1 VATEAQRSKEV
12 GYPRQ
17 LITAI
22 KGCAVLEAAEQKLTS
37 SLEVGAAI
45 AQPIPPRIDLHLV
58 GVQEL

>member
-22 KGCAVLEAAEQKLTS
+22 EGCAVLEAAEQKFTS

-45 AQPIPPRIDLHLV
+45 AQPIPSRIDLHLV